1 VAEGEQRQSAGASG
15 AVEAAELV
23 GAEQP
28 VGVKQSLPTAIV
40 ERGSSGR
47 GLATRMWLA
56 TVACLVVAVGLV
68 VWNQKPAGPTIRIRF
83 EQGYGLRPGNLLQ
96 HRGIEVGR
104 VSTVELNEAGTGVVV
119 EVLLDPRARSVAR
132 DGSQFWIV
140 RPQVSLA
147 RVSGLDTVVGARYLE
162 VQPGPNSGPLQT
174 EFEGRETPLSLSGT
188 ESAEISIRFDEGHG
202 LTIGD
207 EVRHRGIVIGEVT
220 AVDLNPEFSGVLV
233 RVRLSTSARS
243 LARQGSQ
250 FWIERPTVSV
260 TEIRGLDTLV
270 GGRFI
275 AVQPAPDGTG
285 PQFEFDGLDV
295 PPPGEMPAG
304 GLEIVLEAR
313 QRGGLGRGVPV
324 LYRGFRVGHV
334 SAVSL
339 ASDAATVEARAWID
353 APYRHL
359 IRENTK
365 FWMDGGVAV
374 KVGLQGLEL
383 SAESL
388 SSILIGGVSLAT
400 PPESGAM
407 VSSGRRFNCEAA
419 PQDEWL
425 EWTPQLPVGRAA
437 SGVELPVPVRVS
449 LEWAER
455 RFGFRRQQTRSG
467 WALLLSDGRL
477 VGISQLLSPVEE
489 AIDGVTTLACEGL
502 SINLVPELV
511 QVTGALAVVIGQKIP
526 ASAGQRCPPGRLRR
540 VDEPEDV
547 VVVTPGMTGQ
557 FGIAASRFSRDGG
570 QWLIAPDVPIVSEH
584 NGAPV
589 VSRRTGH
596 VLGFVSV
603 SASGNRVIPVPDSSN
618 SRR

>member
-1 VAEGEQRQSAGASG
+1 MVDDVPEQATGSAGNARADEQSG
-15 AVEAAELV
+15 SKLA
-23 GAEQP
+23 
-28 VGVKQSLPTAIV
+28 LPTAIV

-47 GLATRMWLA
+47 GLITRMWLA
-56 TVACLVVAVGLV
+56 TAACLVVAIGLV
-68 VWNQKPAGPTIRIRF
+68 IWNQKPAGPTIRIRF
-83 EQGYGLRPGNLLQ
+83 EQGHGLRPGNSLQ

-104 VSTVELNEAGTGVVV
+104 VSTVELNADGSGVVV
-119 EVLLDPRARSVAR
+119 EVMLDPRASSLAR

-147 RVSGLDTVVGARYLE
+147 RISGLDTVVGARYIE
-162 VQPGPNSGPLQT
+162 VQPGPDT
-174 EFEGRETPLSLSGT
+174 EPFRAEFDGRETPLSLSDAD
-188 ESAEISIRFDEGHG
+188 SAKINIRFHEGHG

-207 EVRHRGIVIGEVT
+207 PVRHRGIVVGEVT
-220 AVDLNPEFSGVLV
+220 AIDLNAELSGVLV
-233 RVRLSTSARS
+233 RVQLSTSAQS
-243 LARQGSQ
+243 LARQGTQ

-275 AVQPAPDGTG
+275 AVQPAPEGTG
-285 PQFEFDGLDV
+285 PLFEFDGLDV
-295 PPPGEMPAG
+295 PPPGEMPEG

-334 SAVSL
+334 SSVSL

-365 FWMDGGVAV
+365 FWMDGGVDV

-383 SAESL
+383 SADSL
-388 SSILIGGVSLAT
+388 ASILIGGVSLAT
-400 PPESGAM
+400 PPEAGTP
-407 VSSGRRFNCEAA
+407 VSSGRRFACE
-419 PQDEWL
+419 PRPEEEWL
-425 EWTPQLPVGRAA
+425 EWTPQLPVGNAA
-437 SGVELPVPVRVS
+437 SGIKPPLPVRVS

-455 RFGFRRQQTRSG
+455 SFGFRRQRSRSG

-477 VGISQLLSPVEE
+477 VGLSALLTPVDE
-489 AIDGVTTLACEGL
+489 ALDGVTTLACEGA
-502 SINLVPELV
+502 SIKLAPEIV
-511 QVTGALAVVIGQKIP
+511 KVTGTLAVVSEQKIP
-526 ASAGQRCPPGRLRR
+526 ASASQRCQPGRLRR
-540 VDEPEDV
+540 AAAPEDV
-547 VVVTPGMTGQ
+547 VVVTPGLAGE
-557 FGIAASRFSRDGG
+557 FGIAASRFSTENG
-570 QWLIAPDVPIVSEH
+570 QWLIAPEVPLTTNH

-589 VSRRTGH
+589 MSRKTGH

-603 SASGNRVIPVPDSSN
+603 SSSGNRVIPVPDSSN
-618 SRR
+618 SN